1 MIDTGDQTKF
11 ENQTARIAR
20 INPWI
25 WLALLW
31 LTGIAL
37 GYSGF
42 SIYAAL
48 NGENWSRLD
57 IVYRLLQLIALESGS
72 IPRPI
77 PWQLDV
83 ARFGLPLMAAW
94 TAVRAV
100 MTLFRDQ
107 VTFLSL
113 RFRKNHVVICGLG
126 QKGFLFACDFL
137 NARWKVVVI
146 EQNQDHPLI
155 DKIRRM
161 GAVVLTEDGTDPQ
174 TLLRAGI
181 RRAKGLIAVT
191 GNDRSNAEVAVQV
204 ARVLDGR
211 STPLHCLIHIVGLD
225 LWDLLHEWQLS
236 MVPSSALRIELFNI
250 YQRGA
255 ELLLARHPVVGRT
268 AESAR
273 AAKYLVIGLGQL
285 GCNLIVTCAERWFRR
300 RTDPQERI
308 RLIAVDRHASC
319 TIAALAARFPQMEQ
333 SLSIQSEDIELESA
347 DFLSGAYLNLQHDP
361 SPFETV
367 FVCLDDDVRSIPSA
381 LNVRRQLRGMETEV
395 ILRAKT
401 QAGLAQLALQASG
414 ASTTFPHLSAFM
426 LVEETC
432 TRDIFRLGTH
442 ERLAQALHESYLR
455 SRPQDETNDP
465 ACRPWD
471 ELPERL
477 REANRRQADDM
488 VHLLHEAG
496 FSLSVL
502 RDWGDSAIELNA
514 AEIEDLACLE
524 HQRWCEEKFRQGW
537 RFDAGRKDEQMKTH
551 PDLVDWDRLP
561 EAEREKNRRAVNAF
575 PQLLHTAGYRID
587 RARPD

>member
-1 MIDTGDQTKF
+1 MIDTGDQTKT
-11 ENQTARIAR
+11 EKQPTRIAR

-57 IVYRLLQLIALESGS
+57 IVYRLLQLITLESGS

-100 MTLFRDQ
+100 MTLFREQ
-107 VTFLSL
+107 VAFLAL

-126 QKGFLFACDFL
+126 QKGFLLACDFL
-137 NARWKVVVI
+137 NAGWKVVVI

-155 DKIRRM
+155 DKIRWM
-161 GAVVLTEDGTDPQ
+161 GAIVLSKDTTDPQ

-181 RRAKGLIAVT
+181 RRAYGLIAVT

-211 STPLHCLIHIVGLD
+211 STPLHCLIHIVDLD

-236 MVPSSALRIELFNI
+236 MVQNPALRIELFNI

-255 ELLLARHPVVGRT
+255 EILLARYPIVGRT
-268 AESAR
+268 AESTR
-273 AAKYLVIGLGQL
+273 AGKYLLIGLGQL
-285 GCNLIVTCAERWFRR
+285 GRNLIVTCAERWFRQ

-319 TIAALAARFPQMEQ
+319 TVAALAARFPQLEQ
-333 SLSIQSEDIELESA
+333 SLSIQSVDIELESA
-347 DFLSGAYLNLQHDP
+347 DFLSGAYLNLQRDP
-361 SPFETV
+361 APFETV
-367 FVCLDDDVRSIPSA
+367 FICLDDDARSIPSA
-381 LNVRRQLRGMETEV
+381 LNVRRQLRGMETEI
-395 ILRAKT
+395 ILRAGT

-414 ASTTFPHLSAFM
+414 TSTNFPHLSAFM
-426 LVEETC
+426 LGEETC
-432 TRDIFRLGTH
+432 ARDIFRLGTH
-442 ERLAQALHESYLR
+442 ERLAQALHESYLC
-455 SRPQDETNDP
+455 SRLQDETNDP
-465 ACRPWD
+465 AFRIWA

-477 REANRRQADDM
+477 REANRRQADQM
-488 VHLLHEAG
+488 VHLLHESG

-502 RDWGDSAIELNA
+502 RDWGDSPIELSA
-514 AEIEDLACLE
+514 AEIEELACLE
-524 HQRWCEEKFRQGW
+524 HQRWCVEKIRQGW
-537 RFDAGRKDEQMKTH
+537 RFAVGRKDEQARTH

-575 PQLLHTAGYRID
+575 PQFLHTAGYRID
-587 RARPD
+587 RARSD